1 MEKSFYKEGNVY
13 KYSPN
18 NFCIKAFTSNG
29 KEADTNVPIESI
41 HVNKDTMS
49 LTEGKSATLTAT
61 ISPSNTTLD
70 KTVKW
75 SSSNTAVASVDSA
88 GKV

>member
-1 MEKSFYKEGNVY
+1 
-13 KYSPN
+13 
-18 NFCIKAFTSNG
+18 
-29 KEADTNVPIESI
+29 
-41 HVNKDTMS
+41 MS
-49 LTEGKSATLTAT
+49 LTEGESATLTAT

-88 GKV
+88 GKVTAKKQEQQ